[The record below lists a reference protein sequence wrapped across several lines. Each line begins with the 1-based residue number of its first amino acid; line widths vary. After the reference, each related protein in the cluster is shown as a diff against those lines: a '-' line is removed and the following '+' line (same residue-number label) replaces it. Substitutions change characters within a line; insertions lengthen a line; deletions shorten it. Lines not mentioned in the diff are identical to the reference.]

1 MKKIFTLSFLI
12 IFNIRSIN
20 TVDENNK
27 GNWYEKLNWWKK
39 SKPKY
44 ESLAKS
50 IIDIK
55 KAKKDL
61 ENKYKQIISKFDNL
75 IKNLNLDQAIILKK
89 IDQKLIELN
98 KLIEKEYD
106 QDDQDLLNR
115 SNETKNSLEK
125 LRLDFKALILSKS
138 NLDKSILYNLENQSQ
153 LAENYEESALH
164 SFEEMENILD
174 DKKAKVL
181 YEIIENANENINI
194 IKGYITGSLKDYVD
208 ESEKKIN
215 QLGSNVEN
223 TVKNLESNN
232 IYLREIT
239 EKKEVEKG
247 QKKVVD
253 NKKAEENLSLPW
265 YKKVYKKIID
275 FFKKV
280 VDFLNFFLKKG
291 EKCKKN

>member
-20 TVDENNK
+20 TVDESNK

-44 ESLAKS
+44 ESLTKS
-50 IIDIK
+50 TIDIK

-61 ENKYKQIISKFDNL
+61 EDKYKQIISKFDNL
-75 IKNLNLDQAIILKK
+75 IKNLNLDQSVFLKK

-125 LRLDFKALILSKS
+125 LRLDFKALILARS
-138 NLDKSILYNLENQSQ
+138 NLDKSILYNLKNQSQ
-153 LAENYEESALH
+153 LAENYEESALQ
-164 SFEEMENILD
+164 SFEEIENILD

-194 IKGYITGSLKDYVD
+194 IKGYITSPLKDYVD
-208 ESEKKIN
+208 ESEKKII

-223 TVKNLESNN
+223 VVKNLESNN

-239 EKKEVEKG
+239 EKKEVEKE
-247 QKKVVD
+247 QKKIVD

-280 VDFLNFFLKKG
+280 VDFLDFFLKKG